1 LLWKRAV
8 DILHLSSM
16 LAMVILMTSIN
27 LSDPLSMQGVVNK
40 ATLWGFRCPL
50 NADVSWKI
58 DSCLSN
64 WSLISQDERW
74 VLRIRSIPQIRFLP
88 TEALAFLRR
97 QRFTLSARP

>member
-1 LLWKRAV
+1 
-8 DILHLSSM
+8 
-16 LAMVILMTSIN
+16 MVILMTSMN
-27 LSDPLSMQGVVNK
+27 SSDPLSMQEVVDK
-40 ATLWGFRCPL
+40 ATLWGFRCLL

-58 DSCLSN
+58 DSCLLN